1 MLANAPRRGSK
12 YMAVKSMNIMT
23 GLTEA
28 EEQAA
33 IQWLQEAAVSASNE
47 SEQAIQ
53 AKNVLRI
60 MKLYQ
65 HIITAEKNLLVVNQP
80 ENITVKLER
89 IVCDFQDE
97 VCGASQKPNASLHKN
112 LTELVKEFGH
122 KAVQAAVD
130 ASEDDLSVCDGADTS
145 LAEALLFVLET
156 EFPDCLNDE

>member
-1 MLANAPRRGSK
+1 MKVKTINAINEPT
-12 YMAVKSMNIMT
+12 V
-23 GLTEA
+23 A
-28 EEQAA
+28 EQQAA
-33 IQWLQEAAVSASNE
+33 IKWLEDAAVSTSSE
-47 SEQAIQ
+47 SEQSIQ
-53 AKNVLRI
+53 AKNALEV

-65 HIITAEKNLLVVNQP
+65 NIIMAEKNLLMANQP
-80 ENITVKLER
+80 ESITARLGR

-97 VCGASQKPNASLHKN
+97 VCGASEKPNASLHKN

-130 ASEDDLSVCDGADTS
+130 ASEDDLSVDDGADTS